1 MNWRTILFTIIAV
14 LLVIFTIQNHIQ
26 VSLRFLSWELN
37 EVPLVFVF
45 LGALIFGFFM
55 AQILQMPRI
64 FRLKRELKK
73 ALRDLE
79 NARNKASE
87 PNEKINSE
95 GVSMGDD
102 YEGGFFAD
110 KE

>member
-1 MNWRTILFTIIAV
+1 MSWRTILFTIIAV
-14 LLVIFTIQNHIQ
+14 VLVVFTIQNHVLI
-26 VSLRFLSWELN
+26 SLRFLSWELSD
-37 EVPLVFVF
+37 VPLVFVL

-64 FRLKRELKK
+64 YKLKRELKK
-73 ALRDLE
+73 TRRDLE
-79 NARNKASE
+79 NEQMKNAKPDEKA
-87 PNEKINSE
+87 NSE

-102 YEGGFFAD
+102 YEGGFFRD

>member
-14 LLVIFTIQNHIQ
+14 LLVIFTIQNPIQ
-26 VSLRFLSWELN
+26 VSLKFLSWELN
-37 EVPLVFVF
+37 NVSLVFVL

-64 FRLKRELKK
+64 FKLKRALKK

-79 NARNKASE
+79 NSKNQVSE
-87 PNEKINSE
+87 PDKKDLSE

-102 YEGGFFAD
+102 YEGGFFRD
-110 KE
+110 K

>member
-1 MNWRTILFTIIAV
+1 MSWRTILFTIITV
-14 LLVIFTIQNHIQ
+14 LLIIFTIQNHILI
-26 VSLRFLSWELN
+26 SLRFLSWELN
-37 EVPLVFVF
+37 DVPLVFVL

-64 FRLKRELKK
+64 YRLKRELKK
-73 ALRDLE
+73 TLRDLE
-79 NARNKASE
+79 EAKNRITE
-87 PNEKINSE
+87 PDNKINSE

-102 YEGGFFAD
+102 YEGGFFTD